1 MSVWTYYL
9 RLIGA
14 TIIALVMGGPASA
27 QTKLKWAHVYEVT
40 EPFHTEALW
49 AASEIRKRTNGRFDI
64 TVFPA
69 SQLGNE
75 NQLNEALGLSA
86 VDIVYVGINFV
97 AATYQPLGITGAPF
111 MLRDLDH
118 WKAYRDSKL
127 FSDLVQG
134 YDEKTRHKIVA
145 LTYYGQRHVTANKPI
160 RKPEDMKGM
169 RLRVPP
175 APLFLM
181 FTKSVG
187 ADATPIAFS
196 DVYVALQQGLVDGQE
211 NPLPTIMAKKFY
223 EVQSHIVLTGHITE
237 SMVTVI
243 GSHVWNKLTPDDQK
257 IFADTLKEAASK
269 ATEAIEASERILAG
283 EFKKLGKT
291 VIEPDREAFRKA
303 AIPLHNDA
311 SVGAGWTR
319 AQYDELVANRLT
331 PLPRPLSASTARRPS
346 AARRSMRRH
355 WRIQARRGSLFHWQA
370 ARQARRRS
378 NRRRRWCPP
387 PARPVPRSARAR
399 RGPARAR
406 RACPA

>member
-1 MSVWTYYL
+1 
-9 RLIGA
+9 LIGVA
-14 TIIALVMGGPASA
+14 IIALVIGGPAWA
-27 QTKLKWAHVYEVT
+27 QTKLRWAHVYEIT
-40 EPFHTEALW
+40 EPYHTEALW

-75 NQLNEALGLSA
+75 NQLNEALGFGA
-86 VDIVYVGINFV
+86 IDIIYVGINFV
-97 AATYQPLGITGAPF
+97 AATYPPLGISSAPF

-118 WKAYRDSKL
+118 WKAHRDSKL
-127 FSDLVQG
+127 FSELVQG
-134 YDEKTRHKIVA
+134 YDEKTRHKITA
-145 LTYYGQRHVTANKPI
+145 LTYYGQRHVTANRRI
-160 RKPEDMKGM
+160 SKPEDMQGM
-169 RLRVPP
+169 KLRVPP

-196 DVYVALQQGLVDGQE
+196 DVYTALQQGLVDGQE

-257 IFADTLKEAASK
+257 VFAETLKEAASK
-269 ATEAIEASERILAG
+269 ATESIEASERILAG
-283 EFKKLGKT
+283 EFSKLGVT
-291 VIEPDREAFRKA
+291 VVEPDREAFRKA

-319 AQYDELVANRLT
+319 VQYDEL
-331 PLPRPLSASTARRPS
+331 
-346 AARRSMRRH
+346 
-355 WRIQARRGSLFHWQA
+355 QALK
-370 ARQARRRS
+370 
-378 NRRRRWCPP
+378 
-387 PARPVPRSARAR
+387 
-399 RGPARAR
+399 
-406 RACPA
+406 

>member
-1 MSVWTYYL
+1 
-9 RLIGA
+9 LIGA
-14 TIIALVMGGPASA
+14 AIIALVIGGPAWA
-27 QTKLKWAHVYEVT
+27 QTKLRWAHVYEIT
-40 EPFHTEALW
+40 EPYHTEALW

-75 NQLNEALGLSA
+75 NQLNEALGFGA
-86 VDIVYVGINFV
+86 IDIIYVGINFV
-97 AATYQPLGITGAPF
+97 AATYPPLGISGAPF

-127 FSDLVQG
+127 FSELVQG
-134 YDEKTRHKIVA
+134 YDEKTRHKITA
-145 LTYYGQRHVTANKPI
+145 LTYYGQRHVTANRRI
-160 RKPEDMKGM
+160 SKPEDMQGM
-169 RLRVPP
+169 KLRVPP

-196 DVYVALQQGLVDGQE
+196 DVYTALQQGLVDGQE

-257 IFADTLKEAASK
+257 VFAETLKEAAAK
-269 ATEAIEASERILAG
+269 ATESIEASERILAG
-283 EFKKLGKT
+283 EFSKLGVT
-291 VIEPDREAFRKA
+291 VVEPDREAFRKA

-319 AQYDELVANRLT
+319 VQYDEL
-331 PLPRPLSASTARRPS
+331 
-346 AARRSMRRH
+346 
-355 WRIQARRGSLFHWQA
+355 QALK
-370 ARQARRRS
+370 
-378 NRRRRWCPP
+378 
-387 PARPVPRSARAR
+387 
-399 RGPARAR
+399 
-406 RACPA
+406 

>member
-1 MSVWTYYL
+1 MSVRTCYL

-14 TIIALVMGGPASA
+14 AIIALVIGGPAWA
-27 QTKLKWAHVYEVT
+27 QTKLRWAHVYEIT
-40 EPFHTEALW
+40 EPYHTEALW

-75 NQLNEALGLSA
+75 NQLNEALGFGA
-86 VDIVYVGINFV
+86 IDIIYVGINFV
-97 AATYQPLGITGAPF
+97 AATYPPLGISGAPF

-127 FSDLVQG
+127 FSELVQG
-134 YDEKTRHKIVA
+134 YDEKTRHKVTA
-145 LTYYGQRHVTANKPI
+145 LTYYGQRHVTANRRI
-160 RKPEDMKGM
+160 SKPEDMQGM
-169 RLRVPP
+169 KLRVPP

-196 DVYVALQQGLVDGQE
+196 DVYTALQQGLVDGQE

-257 IFADTLKEAASK
+257 VFVETLKEAASK
-269 ATEAIEASERILAG
+269 ATESIEASERILAG
-283 EFKKLGKT
+283 EFRKLGVT
-291 VIEPDREAFRKA
+291 VVEPDREAFRKA

-319 AQYDELVANRLT
+319 AQYDEL
-331 PLPRPLSASTARRPS
+331 
-346 AARRSMRRH
+346 
-355 WRIQARRGSLFHWQA
+355 QALK
-370 ARQARRRS
+370 
-378 NRRRRWCPP
+378 
-387 PARPVPRSARAR
+387 
-399 RGPARAR
+399 
-406 RACPA
+406 